1 MEPAKKK
8 PKRNSKHDTEG
19 EEKPPFTCQQRWN
32 LDKLQHCS
40 QLILDPKSSQQIN
53 NILKKFLWTPKDKG
67 GYILKETDNPSRE
80 PTNCELPP

>member
-40 QLILDPKSSQQIN
+40 QLILDPKSSQPKRLKMDIKTKKDLTILFIAQIYGF
-53 NILKKFLWTPKDKG
+53 KFK
-67 GYILKETDNPSRE
+67 NSQHSV
-80 PTNCELPP
+80 N